1 MRFAYVLLSGKTA
14 SQSLNLQDLRVTDY
28 DNLSKVGV
36 VIRQREFQGFGY
48 RSDSS
53 HVAGLLNVI
62 EFLTSLNLF
71 KLTYPLSFRI
81 VKHKI

>member
-1 MRFAYVLLSGKTA
+1 MLSGKTA
-14 SQSLNLQDLRVTDY
+14 SQSLNLQDLCVTDY

-71 KLTYPLSFRI
+71 KLTYPLS
-81 VKHKI
+81 